1 MNDTSNEPTVLGYDI
16 GGTQLRVAL
25 VRGATL
31 LAERKVA
38 SGGMSPEEVA
48 LRAAQLATEVEREG
62 NATADRAGVG
72 VAAMLPKPA
81 TVVENA
87 PNLGWIQVPFQ
98 RLLTDALGGRPVIL
112 VNDVDAAAYGEAA
125 FGAGRGASELM
136 CVFVGTGI
144 GAGLVL
150 QNTLYTGYRGVAA
163 ELGHIKVANADGRP
177 CYCGQMGCLEAY
189 AGGRALLE
197 RVQRDVDEGKATE
210 IAARLGNTPLSLR
223 MVDEAAA
230 DGDPYSDLL
239 WQEASG
245 YIGTAL
251 ANVCTVLNPEVL
263 ILGGGVWFRC
273 PDLQA
278 RVRAVIDAQ
287 VNTAARMG
295 LRVVDAQLGDNAG
308 ILGAAK
314 LAADRL

>member
-1 MNDTSNEPTVLGYDI
+1 MSVPSQEGAVLGYDI

-25 VRGATL
+25 VRGSTL

-38 SGGMSPEEVA
+38 SGGMSPEDVA
-48 LRAAQLATEVEREG
+48 LRAAQLAAEVEQEG
-62 NATADRAGVG
+62 GCRADRAGVG

-87 PNLGWIQVPFQ
+87 PNLGWVQVPFQ

-125 FGAGRGASELM
+125 YGAGRGATDSI

-150 QNTLYTGYRGVAA
+150 QSSLYTGFRGVAA
-163 ELGHIKVANADGRP
+163 ELGHIKVVMRDGRP
-177 CYCGQMGCLEAY
+177 CYCGQSGCLEAY

-197 RVQRDVDEGKATE
+197 RVQADIDEGRAADVAT
-210 IAARLGNTPLSLR
+210 RLGNTPLSLR
-223 MVDEAAA
+223 IVDEAAA
-230 DGDPYSDLL
+230 EGEPYSDRL
-239 WQEASG
+239 WQEAAG
-245 YIGTAL
+245 HIGTAL

-273 PDLQA
+273 PELQA
-278 RVRAVIDAQ
+278 RVRAVVDSQ
-287 VNTAARMG
+287 VNAAARVG
-295 LRVVDAQLGDNAG
+295 LRLVDAQLGDNAG
-308 ILGAAK
+308 ILGAAR